1 MRRDDW
7 IGEIERLRRLRV
19 RPAAAVGVGAALAS
33 IQKQL
38 RRSARAVGG
47 LGDAWES
54 ILPPELA
61 AASTPE
67 RLSGGTLTI
76 RTADGA
82 ARFALDRWLRAGGE
96 LLVRGACAGSVR
108 RIRLV

>member
-1 MRRDDW
+1 MRRANW
-7 IGEIERLRRLRV
+7 IAEIEGMRRRRT
-19 RPAAAVGVGAALAS
+19 RPSSPVGLGAALDP

-38 RRSARAVGG
+38 RRAARAVGG

-67 RLSGGTLTI
+67 RLAGGTLTI
-76 RTADGA
+76 RTADA
-82 ARFALDRWLRAGGE
+82 ASRFALDRWLRGGGE
-96 LLVRGACAGSVR
+96 VLVRGACAGSVR